1 MTLPEKKG
9 ETFFF
14 KYNLLISTAVFL
26 GFGGNIL
33 FNNEVI
39 MDVSAALILHG
50 LFMFAWYALIV
61 IQTRLI
67 VNGNYKL
74 HMALGKASMA
84 IVIGIIISGIVITV
98 LSYQD
103 KQDIGV
109 VAVNLLIEINLILL
123 YGLGLANRK
132 NGPSHKRYMTFV
144 SLAMILPA
152 LARVTSVLS
161 VNEMI
166 TLPLLLAFLATP
178 LIYDYRT
185 LKKIHRATLIGTI
198 AVLVGTVIS
207 VILVSTPAFTTLVD
221 KLLM

>member
-1 MTLPEKKG
+1 
-9 ETFFF
+9 
-14 KYNLLISTAVFL
+14 
-26 GFGGNIL
+26 
-33 FNNEVI
+33 
-39 MDVSAALILHG
+39 MDVSPALILHG

-109 VAVNLLIEINLILL
+109 VAVNLLIEINLLLL
-123 YGLGLANRK
+123 YGLGLSNRK
-132 NGPSHKRYMTFV
+132 SGPYHKRYMTFV

-166 TLPLLLAFLATP
+166 TLPLLLAFLAIP
-178 LIYDYRT
+178 MVYDYRT

-198 AVLVGTVIS
+198 AILVGTVIS
-207 VILVSTPAFTTLVD
+207 VVLVSTPAFTTLVD